1 MRTFVRQN
9 IHYFVILQHVTNA
22 LSAFYIKSYNHQ
34 DNKRHKNNNSI
45 HYMRKILFVCLA
57 GAALA
62 VPVCAQTQTAKPT
75 YKTFKYEDGAIMN
88 AMSDNGQWGAFSA
101 QAEDGASTTVYSIG
115 ARLVNLGTTASL
127 SLTDGLLADTVK
139 SSAALDVTN
148 DGNIVVGALNSKP
161 AYYTVD
167 SKAWH
172 FVKYNGLGGTISSVT
187 PDGRYAVGTVY
198 PSDNEYEE
206 KPALWNLATGDTIAT
221 ANLPQ
226 KDMAHANMGQNR
238 FVSISADGKTVLG
251 CMSFSYLPSGDN
263 PGGCF
268 YYVYN
273 VDKQSYKVIGFTE
286 SDTEDWTPKA
296 NNLLFIS
303 GALLSNNGKYVTGS
317 AYYLDKNGSG
327 SAAGAADEFTC
338 PFKYDVEKDE
348 FTFYSDTYSQ
358 AYAGYAVDNG
368 GEVYA
373 AGPDGNPYRDFGV
386 RSGNYWVNFT
396 QGLKQHYN
404 FDVLKKL
411 GFDNSG
417 TPVAIS
423 DDSRTIGVL
432 AGSADSYVITLPEP
446 FSNIAAT
453 TNLLSAYT
461 ASPAAGSTFAKLTTM
476 KLTFTRTVQTLMQAS
491 KIEVHDIVDGGAT
504 VAKAFGFQADAA
516 DPYSV
521 NISFRNANLAND
533 GMPYEIV
540 IPAKAI
546 SIKGDATRYND
557 EIRITY
563 NGRANVPLEVMTT
576 SPKEGSA
583 LGKIDASTSPV
594 TFNFDAEVK
603 LAGDSPRAQLYQK
616 GLNTPVASLL
626 LGADGSKLYA
636 YPATQQNLLK
646 DVDYQIVLPAGVV
659 TDITGNA
666 ASANKADTLNLRG
679 AYEREISYD
688 SNILYSENFDN
699 GVGNVMLYD
708 GDTNTPDAESKG
720 FNFNAAGNAY
730 AWVPVRDDNATT
742 GYSAASTSLYTP
754 EGTSD
759 DWLVTP
765 QINVMDKLCTLTFKS
780 QSYRKAA
787 NDSLKVV
794 VWPCD
799 NIYSALNDE
808 IVDRMKRE
816 GTVVYFE
823 RESAGKSE
831 AKLNGDWKENTISLE
846 QFAGKNVYI
855 AFVNQNEAQSFVF
868 IDDVQVTHD
877 LPFFAAFDTEDAVV
891 GKTSAKIKGSIVIND
906 STTYHTLH
914 LTLKD
919 GQGKVVDEI
928 DETGL
933 NLAKGDKHAFSFAK
947 ALPLTIGTVNRY
959 SVDFKL
965 GDKENTVS
973 KSISNLSF
981 EPVKRVT
988 LEEFTGMG
996 CTNCPLGILGIDNLH
1011 KTYGDLFIP
1020 MALHCYTGDQL
1031 GAGVTSYA
1039 AYLNLTAAPSGCIQ
1053 RGDITYPITQDK
1065 TTGKYSF
1072 TPSDNTTYDVTW
1084 QSEVQK
1090 QLATPAPAEVTATCE
1105 LAANGKSLKVPVSV
1119 KYALNAT
1126 DLNLKVF
1133 AAVLE
1138 DGLVGYQS
1146 NGFSSVSDP
1155 VIGEWGA
1162 GGKYGM
1168 ATVTPCTF
1176 DHVVRGFYGE
1186 TFTGTPELLP
1196 ATIEAGKPCVTTLTI
1211 PVPDVVENPA
1221 ATSVVVMLF
1230 DGNTDKL
1237 INAYHAK
1244 QGETPDGIDDVLND
1258 NTTAAVS
1265 VTAAAGRV
1273 VVTSALDARVQVYTI
1288 DGRMAA
1294 QAAGKGVITLT
1305 PAATGM
1311 AIVRVS
1317 TANGVV
1323 TKKVIL

>member
-1 MRTFVRQN
+1 MKK
-9 IHYFVILQHVTNA
+9 L
-22 LSAFYIKSYNHQ
+22 L
-34 DNKRHKNNNSI
+34 
-45 HYMRKILFVCLA
+45 LVCLS

-75 YKTFKYEDGAIMN
+75 YKTFKYEDGGILTG
-88 AMSDNGQWGAFSA
+88 MSDNGQWGTFCA
-101 QAEDGASTTVYSIG
+101 QAEDAATTRVYRVG
-115 ARLVNLGTTASL
+115 ARLTNMQTTESL
-127 SLTDGLLADTVK
+127 SLTEGLLADTVK
-139 SSAALDVTN
+139 SSAANDVTN
-148 DGNIVVGALNSKP
+148 DGNIVVGALNDRP
-161 AYYTVD
+161 AYYNV
-167 SKAWH
+167 SEKAWH
-172 FVKYNGLGGTISSVT
+172 FVHFTGYYGSMGSVT
-187 PDGRYAVGTVY
+187 PDGRYAVGTIR
-198 PSDNEYEE
+198 PNDNEYNE
-206 KPALWNLATGDTIAT
+206 KPALWDMATGDTIAT
-221 ANLPQ
+221 PNLPQ
-226 KDMAHANMGQNR
+226 KDMAHENMGQNR
-238 FVSISADGKTVLG
+238 FVSISADGKRVLG
-251 CMSFSYLPSGDN
+251 CMSFSYLPTEMSA
-263 PGGCF
+263 GGCF
-268 YYVYN
+268 YYVYD
-273 VDKQSYKVIGFTE
+273 VDKQAYKVVGFAE

-296 NNLLFIS
+296 DHLLFVS
-303 GALLSNNGKYVTGS
+303 GAGMSNNGKYVTGS
-317 AYYLDKNGSG
+317 AYYFDNQGSTDA
-327 SAAGAADEFTC
+327 SVAANEFYC
-338 PFKYDVEKDE
+338 PFKYDVDADT

-358 AYAGYAVDNG
+358 AYAGYVVDNG

-373 AGPDGNPYRDFGV
+373 AGPEGNPYRDFGV

-396 QGLKQHYN
+396 QGVKQHYN
-404 FDVLKKL
+404 FDVLKHL
-411 GFDNSG
+411 GYDNSG
-417 TPVAIS
+417 TPVSIS
-423 DDSRTIGVL
+423 DDARTIGVF
-432 AGSADSYVITLPEP
+432 AGDVDSYVITLPEP
-446 FSNIAAT
+446 FSNIAST
-453 TNLLSAYT
+453 TNLLSTYNV
-461 ASPAAGSTFAKLTTM
+461 SPASGSTFAKLTTM
-476 KLTFTRTVQTLMQAS
+476 KLTFTRTVQPLMQAS
-491 KIEVHDIVDGGAT
+491 KIEVHDVVNDGAT
-504 VAKAFGFQADAA
+504 VAKAFGFQVDAT
-516 DPYSV
+516 DPYSI
-521 NISFRNANLAND
+521 NITFRNATLPEEN
-533 GMPYEIV
+533 MPYEVV

-563 NGRANVPLEVMTT
+563 NGRSNSPLAVMST

-594 TFNFDAEVK
+594 VFNFDAEVK
-603 LAGDSPRAQLYQK
+603 VASDQSRAQLYQK
-616 GLNTPVASLL
+616 GISTPVANLL
-626 LGADGSKLYA
+626 LGTDGTKLYA

-646 DVDYQIVLPAGVV
+646 DVDYQVVLPAGMV
-659 TDITGNA
+659 TDITGNS
-666 ASANKADTLNLRG
+666 ASANLADTLNLRG

-699 GVGNVMLYD
+699 GLGNVMLYD
-708 GDTNTPDAESKG
+708 GDTNTPDAESQG
-720 FNFNAAGNAY
+720 FNFDAAGNQY

-787 NDSLKVV
+787 TDSLKVV

-831 AKLNGDWKENTISLE
+831 AKLDGDWKENTISLAP
-846 QFAGKNVYI
+846 FAGKNVYI

-868 IDDVQVTHD
+868 IDDIQVTHD
-877 LPFFAAFDTEDAVV
+877 LPFFAAFDTEETVV
-891 GKTSAKIKGSIVIND
+891 GKTSAPIKGSIVIND
-906 STTYHTLH
+906 SNTYSTLH
-914 LTLKD
+914 MTLKD

-933 NLAKGDKHAFSFAK
+933 SLAKGDKHAFSFAK
-947 ALPLTIGTVNRY
+947 ALPLTVGAINRY

-981 EPVKRVT
+981 EPVKHVV

-1011 KTYGDLFIP
+1011 RTYGDLFIP

-1031 GAGVTSYA
+1031 ATGVTGYA
-1039 AYLNLTAAPSGCIQ
+1039 AYLDLTAAPSGRIQ

-1072 TPSDNTTYDVTW
+1072 APTDNTTYDVTW
-1084 QSEVQK
+1084 LSEVQN
-1090 QLATPAPAEVTATCE
+1090 QLAAPAPAEVSATCK
-1105 LAANGKSLKVPVSV
+1105 LSASGTSYKVPVSV

-1133 AAVLE
+1133 AVVLE
-1138 DGLVGYQS
+1138 NGLKGYQS

-1168 ATVTPCTF
+1168 ATVTPYTF

-1196 ATIEAGKPCVTTLTI
+1196 ATIEAGKDYTTTLTI
-1211 PVPDVVENPA
+1211 PVPDAVEDA
-1221 ATSVVVMLF
+1221 ANTDVVVMLF

-1237 INAYHAK
+1237 INVCKAS
-1244 QGETPDGIDDVLND
+1244 QGETPDGIGNVVTD
-1258 NTTAAVS
+1258 NTTAAVT
-1265 VTAAAGRV
+1265 VTANHGTV
-1273 VVTSALDARVQVYTI
+1273 VVASQLEADAQVYSL
-1288 DGRMAA
+1288 DGRLLA
-1294 QAAGKGVITLT
+1294 QAKGQGVITLR
-1305 PAATGM
+1305 AATAGM
-1311 AIVRVS
+1311 AIVRVR

-1323 TKKVIL
+1323 TKKVVL